1 VTHYSNSFQLFA
13 LCHTFSKG
21 YNIMRTTTLRRLSLL
36 CSGLISIGYVV
47 GMDQQYENHRQ
58 NERNTLIQGLY
69 RSGEVISKAMYFS
82 PGERLRVQWYV
93 KPAIGNCVVSLF
105 SIFNADLLFNYG
117 VPENLRP
124 RWSEI
129 AIETFGGSANRTSKQ
144 FQTQYIT
151 QEDPNDSPT
160 QRGKQHVVNHFTPTV
175 SNIYDDKFHLFE
187 IDFQAAALPLI
198 NAQIKYKLDGKEIR
212 NVTGGDANFLEPP
225 LDLYAGVWVTTN
237 TSTWGCTNNSSRPNR
252 ARVVVDYVKVDEY
265 RNGVFQPR
273 KYYTFRDGSNSL
285 YNEWDISDWGFGGFD
300 GAFDRSAVRV
310 NTVTNKLLLELL
322 KN

>member
-1 VTHYSNSFQLFA
+1 MTIISFQRI
-13 LCHTFSKG
+13 T
-21 YNIMRTTTLRRLSLL
+21 LL
-36 CSGLISIGYVV
+36 CSVIITACLASE
-47 GMDQQYENHRQ
+47 MDEHSYKVYPQKQRK
-58 NERNTLIQGLY
+58 TLIQGLY
-69 RSGEVISKAMYFS
+69 RSGEAISKVMYFS
-82 PGERLRVQWYV
+82 PGERLRVQWYA

-160 QRGKQHVVNHFTPTV
+160 KRGKQHVVNHFTPTV

-187 IDFQAAALPLI
+187 IDFQAAAAGV
-198 NAQIKYKLDGKEIR
+198 NAQIKYKLDKREIR
-212 NVTGGDANFLEPP
+212 NVTGGDANFLETP

-237 TSTWGCTNNSSRPNR
+237 TSTWGCTSNTTRPNR
-252 ARVVVDYVKVDEY
+252 AKV
-265 RNGVFQPR
+265 
-273 KYYTFRDGSNSL
+273 L
-285 YNEWDISDWGFGGFD
+285 EWAI
-300 GAFDRSAVRV
+300 
-310 NTVTNKLLLELL
+310 L
-322 KN
+322 